1 MAIGISMETEKEDL
15 TLLGVK
21 DAVTALEKGVCS
33 SESLIESCLAK
44 IKSNN
49 GKINGF
55 IHVEVEQATRDAL
68 ESDNRR
74 KNGTLLSPLDGVPLA
89 VKDNIDILGQPTTNG
104 LGIRW
109 MPSKDAAI
117 VRLLRNKGMILLGK
131 TNMHEAALGA
141 TTDNPHYGK

>member
-1 MAIGISMETEKEDL
+1 MKTEEEDL
-15 TLLGVK
+15 TLLSVK
-21 DAVTALEKGVCS
+21 DAVTALERGVCS
-33 SESLIESCLAK
+33 SERLIESCLAK
-44 IKSNN
+44 IKTNN
-49 GKINGF
+49 GKINSF
-55 IHVEVEQATRDAL
+55 IHVEAEQATSDAVQ
-68 ESDNRR
+68 SDNRR

-131 TNMHEAALGA
+131 TNMHEAFLTHKLSSSHLLFHTPLG
-141 TTDNPHYGK
+141 